1 MYTIFIDM
9 TAKKKTTEE
18 QIIAH
23 YMDDVL
29 SEESQA
35 KSVHAFAK
43 RHNFEE
49 SEFYNFF
56 NGFEHLQEE
65 IFATFGRNTIQMI
78 EQSQEYGQ
86 YDSQQ
91 KLLSFYFTFFELLT
105 ANRSYVMA
113 QLKDNKDK
121 LSAFKALGALR
132 RVFVN
137 FVERLG
143 VVNVDFKSEQLNK
156 LRDKGV
162 SESLWLQLLITM
174 KFWMDDRSKGFEK
187 TDVFI
192 EKSIKAQFDLIDTAP
207 VHSVFDLAKF
217 LWKENAMA

>member
-1 MYTIFIDM
+1 M

-65 IFATFGRNTIQMI
+65 IFAAFGRNTIQMI

-86 YDSQQ
+86 YQTQQ

-113 QLKDNKDK
+113 QLKGNKDK
-121 LSAFKALGALR
+121 LSALKALGALR

-143 VVNVDFKSEQLNK
+143 VVNVDFKSDQLNK

-162 SESLWLQLLITM
+162 SESLWLQLLVTM

>member
-1 MYTIFIDM
+1 
-9 TAKKKTTEE
+9 
-18 QIIAH
+18 
-23 YMDDVL
+23 
-29 SEESQA
+29 
-35 KSVHAFAK
+35 
-43 RHNFEE
+43 
-49 SEFYNFF
+49 
-56 NGFEHLQEE
+56 
-65 IFATFGRNTIQMI
+65 
-78 EQSQEYGQ
+78 
-86 YDSQQ
+86 
-91 KLLSFYFTFFELLT
+91 LT

-113 QLKDNKDK
+113 QLKGNKDK
-121 LSAFKALGALR
+121 LSALKALGALR

-143 VVNVDFKSEQLNK
+143 VVKVDFKSDQLNK

-162 SESLWLQLLITM
+162 SESLWLQLLVTM

-207 VHSVFDLAKF
+207 VHSVYDLAKF